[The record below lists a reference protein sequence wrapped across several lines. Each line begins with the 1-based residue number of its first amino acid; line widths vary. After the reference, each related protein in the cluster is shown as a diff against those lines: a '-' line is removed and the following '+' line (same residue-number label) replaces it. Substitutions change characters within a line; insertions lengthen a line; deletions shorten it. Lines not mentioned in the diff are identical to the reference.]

1 MAPKLP
7 LVPARG
13 AERTIAVLD
22 VGSSKV
28 AVLIALVGGAGSEN
42 AEPRV
47 IGTGQK
53 PCSGLRRGLVADFER
68 TESAIRGAMD
78 QAERSAGVQIEQVTA
93 SISSGN
99 LKSDVV
105 AVEID
110 IAGHRITADDMA
122 MLRQAG
128 RTRIDPK
135 GQTVVHAQPAL
146 YALDGQAGVESPIGF
161 HADRLGMD
169 IHVVTADTPSLKNLD
184 RAVRNAHLGMKTLVA
199 SPLAASLSS
208 LAAEERELGVAL
220 VEIGAGVTT
229 VAVHKYGMLLG
240 VAAIPMGSGDIT
252 NDIATAFAT
261 KRSFAERLKALD
273 GAAIATPKDNHEPV
287 EVPPISDDGM
297 AEPQRVTKAQ
307 IIGVIRSRL
316 DMIFREVAVQLDLLG
331 FSGPQARQVVLTGG
345 GAELRAICDFA
356 QGALG
361 RNVRIGRPRGLT
373 ALPEA
378 QSGPAFATLA
388 GLALFAAEGTPDIW
402 YADTPARQQARAGS
416 GRLATM
422 IQKLRG
428 SL

>member
-1 MAPKLP
+1 
-7 LVPARG
+7 
-13 AERTIAVLD
+13 
-22 VGSSKV
+22 
-28 AVLIALVGGAGSEN
+28 
-42 AEPRV
+42 
-47 IGTGQK
+47 
-53 PCSGLRRGLVADFER
+53 
-68 TESAIRGAMD
+68 
-78 QAERSAGVQIEQVTA
+78 
-93 SISSGN
+93 
-99 LKSDVV
+99 
-105 AVEID
+105 
-110 IAGHRITADDMA
+110 

-128 RTRIDPK
+128 RRRIDPK
-135 GQTVVHAQPAL
+135 NQTVVHAHPAL

-208 LAAEERELGVAL
+208 LAREERELGVAL

-229 VAVHKYGMLLG
+229 VAVHKFGMLLG

-261 KRSFAERLKALD
+261 RRSVADRLKALE
-273 GAAIATPKDNHEPV
+273 GAAIATTKDNHEPV
-287 EVPPISDDGM
+287 EVPPISDDGLS
-297 AEPQRVTKAQ
+297 EPQRVTRAQ
-307 IIGVIRSRL
+307 IIAVIRSRL
-316 DMIFREVAVQLDLLG
+316 DLIFREVSVQFEALG
-331 FSGPQARQVVLTGG
+331 FTGPQARQVVLTGG
-345 GAELRAICDFA
+345 GADLRAIADFA

-373 ALPEA
+373 GLPDA

-388 GLALFAAEGTPDIW
+388 GLALFAADDTPDIW
-402 YADTPARQQARAGS
+402 HAGPQRSAAADPAG
-416 GRLATM
+416 GRFATM